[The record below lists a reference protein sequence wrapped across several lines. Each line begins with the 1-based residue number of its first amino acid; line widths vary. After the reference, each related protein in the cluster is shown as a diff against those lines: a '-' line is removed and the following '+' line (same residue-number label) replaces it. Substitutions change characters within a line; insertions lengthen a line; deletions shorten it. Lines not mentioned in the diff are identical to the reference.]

1 MWEENLGYQ
10 AGVCQETIIV
20 SCVRLIDGIR
30 LIWGQ
35 GNTDFTV
42 NTLHISHTQNHLGFS
57 E

>member
-42 NTLHISHTQNHLGFS
+42 NTLHTSHS
-57 E
+57 